1 MTELKSE
8 LLPVLEQIEK
18 EKGIKKE
25 EIIKVIESALVS
37 AYKKHV
43 GKNVNVEA
51 TVEPETARVKAV
63 VIKKVVKNVLNPN
76 LEISLESAK
85 EMFPNAEIGSE
96 VRIPLDTQ
104 EFSRIAAQT
113 AKQAII
119 QKIRESEKIS
129 IYEEFKQK
137 ENSVISG
144 AVYRI
149 VDNNIIVDL
158 GKAEGIIPLREQV
171 RTEKFR
177 IGEHLRV
184 LVVKVDKAPK
194 GPRILLSRNRPE
206 LVKKLFEMEVPEIY
220 EKIVEIVQVAREP
233 GIRSKVVVLSHNPKV
248 DPVGTC
254 VGIKGSRVKPIIDEL
269 RGEKID
275 LILYSED
282 ISKFIESAFSP
293 AKVLSV
299 NIINQQEKKAEV
311 IVDDNMLSLAIG
323 KGGANVNL
331 VCRLT
336 GWHIDVRSE
345 TQKKELAKEKV
356 ISTSEELSK
365 LSGIGKKLSEVLIKA
380 GWADIQKLAN
390 ADVKDLIS
398 LQGVGEK
405 TAKKIIESA
414 KKIIENGKKEN

>member
-1 MTELKSE
+1 MTEIKNE

-25 EIIKVIESALVS
+25 EIIKVIEGALVS

-51 TVEPETARVKAV
+51 TVEPETAQVKAV
-63 VIKKVVKNVLNPN
+63 VIKKVVQNVTNPN
-76 LEISLESAK
+76 LEISVESARTI
-85 EMFPNAEIGSE
+85 FPDVEIGSE

-113 AKQAII
+113 AKQVII
-119 QKIRESEKIS
+119 QKIRESEKTS
-129 IYEEFKQK
+129 IYEDLKQK

-158 GKAEGIIPLREQV
+158 GKAEGIIPVREQV

-184 LVVKVDKAPK
+184 LVVKVDRGPK
-194 GPRILLSRNRPE
+194 GPRILLSRNRAE

-220 EKIVEIVQVAREP
+220 EKIVEIVQIAREP
-233 GIRSKVVVLSHNPKV
+233 GVRSKVVVLSHNPKV

-282 ISKFIESAFSP
+282 IAKFIESAFSP

-299 NIINQQEKKAEV
+299 NIISQEEKKAEV

-323 KGGANVNL
+323 KGGTNVNL

-365 LSGIGKKLSEVLIKA
+365 LSGIGKKLSEILIKA
-380 GWADIQKLAN
+380 GWTNIEKLAN
-390 ADVKDLIS
+390 AKVEDLTS

-414 KKIIENGKKEN
+414 KKVIENGKKEK